1 MSDQNVFLIFPSA
14 TTALLS
20 NLHGLQFDVEDAI
33 EKYNAHLGSDGD
45 SNALVSLSNLTH
57 DVVKFVQ
64 HKLTTKMSET
74 DFHCHLQGAVNK
86 RDAARFRS
94 VCATQTNYKDV

>member
-1 MSDQNVFLIFPSA
+1 M
-14 TTALLS
+14 
-20 NLHGLQFDVEDAI
+20 LHVLGL
-33 EKYNAHLGSDGD
+33 
-45 SNALVSLSNLTH
+45 
-57 DVVKFVQ
+57 FVQ